1 MSKMRVK
8 RIVTDEREGVYKPSG
23 KSVRTTTPSKSGKPQ
38 KGGNRRPL
46 PKVRCEICRQ
56 WFTPVSKDQLVC
68 SDECRDEKRRRKD
81 RARYKKSVG
90 GVLSGRKYPTKKQQP
105 KTKKKGRYLTHKG
118 QLKQVFASAKEA
130 LASLKPKEIENVERI
145 MALPYGERWEAG
157 AKRWTEAQRVLARR
171 IELKRIASDAK
182 LLDEEDNLRDRL
194 NQAAQTDQTQEDK
207 DDYCDNEACDNL

>member
-1 MSKMRVK
+1 MSTKKTK
-8 RIVTDEREGVYKPSG
+8 RIVADKREGVYKPSG
-23 KSVRTTTPSKSGKPQ
+23 KSGRATTPQKSGKPQ
-38 KGGNRRPL
+38 TGGNRRPL

-90 GVLSGRKYPTKKQQP
+90 GVLPGRKYPTKKQQP
-105 KTKKKGRYLTHKG
+105 KTKKKGHYLTHKG
-118 QLKQVFASAKEA
+118 QLKQVFASAREA
-130 LASLKPKEIENVERI
+130 LASLKPKEIENVNRI
-145 MALPYGERWEAG
+145 MALPHEQRWEAG

-171 IELKRIASDAK
+171 IKLKRIAFDTK

-194 NQAAQTDQTQEDK
+194 YQVAQTDQTPEDE
-207 DDYCDNEACDNL
+207 DDYCDGETSDNF